1 MYFQCGED
9 KAQQI
14 RVWSPR
20 NALFPAET
28 ILLIK
33 KSFTTITKATTQS
46 EIKFLNFPFS
56 VKNSTPHKYLSSKR
70 KMNKNETKISNMI
83 NPKYSMLNIKDKFL

>member
-1 MYFQCGED
+1 MSTFICTSSVA
-9 KAQQI
+9 KI
-14 RVWSPR
+14 KRSRLWSPR

-33 KSFTTITKATTQS
+33 KSFTTITKAATQS
-46 EIKFLNFPFS
+46 ETKFLNFPFS
-56 VKNSTPHKYLSSKR
+56 VKNSTPQKYQSSKR

-83 NPKYSMLNIKDKFL
+83 N